1 MKRLELWRW
10 RYFDPVRKRHV
21 TTGFV
26 LSEADAALQYPEV
39 RNVPETDAER
49 MQPLQALFSVATP
62 IGRPAADRETW
73 RADTATDCEERTP
86 PARKPESAAQLG
98 REECTEAARR
108 V

>member
-49 MQPLQALFSVATP
+49 N
-62 IGRPAADRETW
+62 AASTSAW
-73 RADTATDCEERTP
+73 RRGGSDGSP
-86 PARKPESAAQLG
+86 SG
-98 REECTEAARR
+98 
-108 V
+108 